1 MKTVINKKTI
11 LLAISFAL
19 VLSLSV
25 GMAFAYFSDHTAA
38 KGGASITLGGNTDI
52 HEVVEDNSKTISIE
66 NTGETDVVVRVGIY
80 GPSTMTVTDV
90 EGSGWEYDEDTGF
103 WYYDQVL
110 TPQSSTSE
118 ITATVKAPKDQVEDF
133 DVVVVH
139 ESAQVTYDENGKI
152 KVPEGWVD
160 VFNKSGEED

>member
-1 MKTVINKKTI
+1 MKTVINKKAI

-25 GMAFAYFSDHTAA
+25 GTAFAYFSDYATA
-38 KGGASITLGGNTDI
+38 KGGAAITLGGQTYIN
-52 HEVVEDNSKTISIE
+52 EKVVENTKTISIE
-66 NTGETDVVVRVGIY
+66 NTGETDVIVRVKIFGNASINA
-80 GPSTMTVTDV
+80 GA
-90 EGSGWEYDEDTGF
+90 GWHQVDGF

-110 TPQSSTSE
+110 KATDSNPATSN
-118 ITATVKAPKDQVEDF
+118 IVATVVAPEGQVDNY

-152 KVPEGWVD
+152 KVPKDWAN
-160 VFNKSGEED
+160 VFNN